1 MLGKRKQASAVVA
14 LNITSMMDMFTI
26 ILVFLLH
33 SFSSEDQ
40 DVKVHSDITLPP
52 SISERGFTKTVQVF
66 VSKDALTVEDEVIGK
81 INKGELVKVQ
91 VEGNK
96 IVPLFNTLEKKRA
109 RIMEET
115 AASGKNADEE
125 TVILFMADESVGFDI
140 INKVMKTCG
149 MAGFANFQFAV
160 MAR

>member
-1 MLGKRKQASAVVA
+1 MLKRKRPPAVMT
-14 LNITSMMDMFTI
+14 LQITSMMDMFTI

-33 SFSSEDQ
+33 SFESEDQ
-40 DVKVHSDITLPP
+40 DVKVRSEITLPP
-52 SISERGFTKTVQVF
+52 SISERAFRKSVQVF
-66 VSKDALTVEDEVIGK
+66 VSKEALVVEDEVIGK
-81 INKGELVKVQ
+81 VSGGQLVKVQ
-91 VEGNK
+91 VDGNK

-115 AASGKNADEE
+115 AASGKKAEDE
-125 TVILFMADESVGFDI
+125 TVILFMADEAVDFEL

-160 MAR
+160 MAK